1 MAESDPSLC
10 FLTSASCFLSSRRQ
24 YKSRRVSEKR
34 NSSLPGQS
42 SSLATDSGD
51 GSPHV
56 AKRKTCR
63 ARLAPGLANQRIEL
77 LPRGRGDPLEH
88 KRVVLGDHHK
98 LNSGFKPELGTDGLG
113 NHNLSS
119 RGHFGGQRG
128 HSLTSKTV
136 ARTPGSLQLA
146 RPRVRRSTPAAGGK
160 HMGESSSS
168 LCFPTS
174 ASCFL
179 ASRRPHKSRRV
190 SEKRKLPSTRS
201 SMGETPVLRVPTC
214 IGKPAGSKAA
224 QSRVTV

>member
-1 MAESDPSLC
+1 
-10 FLTSASCFLSSRRQ
+10 
-24 YKSRRVSEKR
+24 V
-34 NSSLPGQS
+34 
-42 SSLATDSGD
+42 LATDSGD

-63 ARLAPGLANQRIEL
+63 ARLALGLANQHIEL

-128 HSLTSKTV
+128 HVLTSKTV
-136 ARTPGSLQLA
+136 ARRPGSLQLT
-146 RPRVRRSTPAAGGK
+146 RPRVQRSTPATEGK
-160 HMGESSSS
+160 HRAESSSS
-168 LCFPTS
+168 LCFLTS

-179 ASRRPHKSRRV
+179 SSRRQLKSRRV
-190 SEKRKLPSTRS
+190 SEKRNSPLPAHPWARRPCYASQPALGSPPDRKQ
-201 SMGETPVLRVPTC
+201 LR
-214 IGKPAGSKAA
+214 AGS
-224 QSRVTV
+224 RCRI

>member
-113 NHNLSS
+113 NHDLSS
-119 RGHFGGQRG
+119 RGHLGGQRG
-128 HSLTSKTV
+128 HSLTSKTPRIFQDSARRIMLARSALECGSLLPLLRFER
-136 ARTPGSLQLA
+136 ARTVAVALTFRPA
-146 RPRVRRSTPAAGGK
+146 RW
-160 HMGESSSS
+160 ESKKM
-168 LCFPTS
+168 PT
-174 ASCFL
+174 
-179 ASRRPHKSRRV
+179 
-190 SEKRKLPSTRS
+190 
-201 SMGETPVLRVPTC
+201 
-214 IGKPAGSKAA
+214 
-224 QSRVTV
+224 